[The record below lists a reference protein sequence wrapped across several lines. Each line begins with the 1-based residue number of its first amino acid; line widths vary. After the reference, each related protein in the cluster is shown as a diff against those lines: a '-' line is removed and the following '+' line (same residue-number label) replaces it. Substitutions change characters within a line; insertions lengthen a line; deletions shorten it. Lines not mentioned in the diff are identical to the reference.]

1 VNPQSW
7 GYNGDGGPNVEKSP
21 DPKPRE
27 PLWDTNDAPAILD
40 SNQTNS
46 ELLRDSPAPLG
57 NPESWGYNGGS
68 GFEEGS
74 DNFGAWDAK
83 DTPSFTDYDNSA
95 FQTDAF
101 FSPEVS
107 GQKTQSTQ
115 SVQPAQ
121 PPPNPDYY
129 VYDRKE
135 AFVKAPFA
143 KNMFGGNLDV
153 AATLEKIDFDPYVDG
168 SLRGCIAY
176 IVPWTRTGVPTRSES
191 LPSAQNAPVDNTVPT
206 SLSNLWND
214 PNVYKDLP
222 DWSIDSSLLEETSFT
237 DNIVP
242 KWEPN
247 KSAWEAASIAPSFI
261 PPEDLKGKLS
271 TGSYNTYG
279 KDILNNVEITPSAA
293 QQTQDSLKKDTSVGL
308 RQTTF
313 EAGNLLNKTLLDG
326 SPWSNLVDTGLDLFA
341 EATNTPTGPVF
352 AGNPDGILANLFNV
366 ARILGN
372 NSSVPKDLS
381 SKASKSTNLFSSAV
395 SNSVAWQFL
404 FNPSQLNLSVG
415 PNFKKSET
423 WGVSDEANSGAPLHW
438 TSNKNAELKFSK
450 VLLNGY
456 VFGKRVEELEQGL
469 IELFMKSPTNDAKH
483 GPRVLE
489 FVWGKKSFGPCV
501 IRDITISEKMWDGG
515 LLVNAEANFTL
526 ERVPEWTIND
536 GYVSTYD
543 ATAQSTVGIPTK
555 KNPPP
560 SGPDAKEKPADPA
573 APAPP
578 GPTTQSP
585 GLTAKEQTE
594 FRKCQDALNEAA
606 NFGKMRAQM
615 DAWGNIFIGNSNS
628 TKKEIRA
635 MAAKYERLY
644 NKMANEYKREFVGR
658 ITNPTAK
665 PALLKKQVTEGLA
678 AFPQFSETDLPIG
691 GSYNRVAKIVYSA
704 ANSGNIAM
712 KAISDSK
719 KCKDLR
725 KKNDDINE
733 ARVVTAE
740 KKKKCDRSKPGA
752 ACSPPGSIGQTCGG
766 ARLLCARDSKWQA
779 V

>member
-1 VNPQSW
+1 MAAEDW
-7 GYNGDGGPNVEKSP
+7 GYRRLG
-21 DPKPRE
+21 PKPRPSSDSNRDRPV
-27 PLWDTNDAPAILD
+27 PLWDSGPRVLD
-40 SNQTNS
+40 SDPDPDRPVP
-46 ELLRDSPAPLG
+46 LWGDSPVPLAPG
-57 NPESWGYNGGS
+57 ESKGDPLNEWKP
-68 GFEEGS
+68 
-74 DNFGAWDAK
+74 WDVK

-95 FQTDAF
+95 FKPDAF
-101 FSPEVS
+101 FSPEGS
-107 GQKTQSTQ
+107 GQETQSTQ

-129 VYDRKE
+129 VYDRKK

-153 AATLEKIDFDPYVDG
+153 AATLDKITFDPYVDG

-206 SLSNLWND
+206 SLSNFWND

-222 DWSIDSSLLEETSFT
+222 DWSIDPSLLEDTSFT

-242 KWEPN
+242 KWEPD
-247 KSAWEAASIAPSFI
+247 KSVWEAASIAPSFL

-271 TGSYNTYG
+271 TEFYNSYGVDT
-279 KDILNNVEITPSAA
+279 LNNVEITPSAA
-293 QQTQDSLKKDTSVGL
+293 QQNQDNLKKDTSVGL

-313 EAGNLLNKTLLDG
+313 EAGNLLNRTLLDG
-326 SPWSNLVDTGLDLFA
+326 SPWSNLVDTGLDLVA
-341 EATNTPTGPVF
+341 GVTNTPTGPVF
-352 AGNPDGILANLFNV
+352 AGNPDGILANLFNT
-366 ARILGN
+366 ARSLGN
-372 NSSVPKDLS
+372 RGSVSKDLS

-501 IRDITISEKMWDGG
+501 IKDITISEKMWDEG

-560 SGPDAKEKPADPA
+560 SGPDAEEKPA

-578 GPTTQSP
+578 STPSNFNNQSDYQQCTQL
-585 GLTAKEQTE
+585 GET
-594 FRKCQDALNEAA
+594 
-606 NFGKMRAQM
+606 
-615 DAWGNIFIGNSNS
+615 
-628 TKKEIRA
+628 IRA
-635 MAAKYERLY
+635 GKQVVASLREKVNGGADSDTGLIFYNNLSQNITTYLNFLNKAGSSASNTGGTLKYNYSKCSPESMGQLRSENSLALPNNLIKTNEEKRRIKTDNQKVVQCAFDVQTSLEALY
-644 NKMANEYKREFVGR
+644 IGTKCNSFESN
-658 ITNPTAK
+658 INNPT
-665 PALLKKQVTEGLA
+665 
-678 AFPQFSETDLPIG
+678 
-691 GSYNRVAKIVYSA
+691 YNP
-704 ANSGNIAM
+704 
-712 KAISDSK
+712 
-719 KCKDLR
+719 
-725 KKNDDINE
+725 KN
-733 ARVVTAE
+733 
-740 KKKKCDRSKPGA
+740 
-752 ACSPPGSIGQTCGG
+752 
-766 ARLLCARDSKWQA
+766 
-779 V
+779 

>member
-1 VNPQSW
+1 MTTNSESWKYGGGVNEF
-7 GYNGDGGPNVEKSP
+7 GPSVPRVLDSNP
-21 DPKPRE
+21 DRLE
-27 PLWDTNDAPAILD
+27 PLWGDGPVPLAPGESKGD
-40 SNQTNS
+40 
-46 ELLRDSPAPLG
+46 PL
-57 NPESWGYNGGS
+57 NEWK
-68 GFEEGS
+68 
-74 DNFGAWDAK
+74 AWDAK

-95 FQTDAF
+95 FKPDAF
-101 FSPEVS
+101 FSPEGS
-107 GQKTQSTQ
+107 GQETQSAQ
-115 SVQPAQ
+115 PVQPAQ

-153 AATLEKIDFDPYVDG
+153 AATLDKITFDPYVDG

-206 SLSNLWND
+206 SLSNFWDD

-222 DWSIDSSLLEETSFT
+222 DWSIDPSLLEDTSFT

-242 KWEPN
+242 KWEPD
-247 KSAWEAASIAPSFI
+247 KSVWEAASIAPFLL
-261 PPEDLKGKLS
+261 PPEDFKGKLS
-271 TGSYNTYG
+271 TEFYNSYSVDT
-279 KDILNNVEITPSAA
+279 LNGVEVTPSAA
-293 QQTQDSLKKDTSVGL
+293 QQNQDNLKKDTSVGL
-308 RQTTF
+308 RQPTS
-313 EAGNLLNKTLLDG
+313 EAG
-326 SPWSNLVDTGLDLFA
+326 SNLVDTGPDLVA
-341 EATNTPTGPVF
+341 GVTNTPTGPVF

-366 ARILGN
+366 ARSLGN
-372 NSSVPKDLS
+372 RSSITRDLS
-381 SKASKSTNLFSSAV
+381 SKASKSTNLFSSAERNTGV
-395 SNSVAWQFL
+395 WQFL

-501 IRDITISEKMWDGG
+501 IKDITISEKMWDEG

-560 SGPDAKEKPADPA
+560 SGPDAEEKPAAPDAEEKPA
-573 APAPP
+573 AP
-578 GPTTQSP
+578 
-585 GLTAKEQTE
+585 
-594 FRKCQDALNEAA
+594 D
-606 NFGKMRAQM
+606 
-615 DAWGNIFIGNSNS
+615 
-628 TKKEIRA
+628 
-635 MAAKYERLY
+635 
-644 NKMANEYKREFVGR
+644 EYKRPVQTDKATCKKLATAILNSVELLDIFEYLAEEAGRAGNPLAGFGIGADISALNGYERAYSQYSNWLQRVEAADNTTKYPEKCSREYFGQKRSELSLQPGR
-658 ITNPTAK
+658 INSDE
-665 PALLKKQVTEGLA
+665 KK
-678 AFPQFSETDLPIG
+678 AF
-691 GSYNRVAKIVYSA
+691 
-704 ANSGNIAM
+704 
-712 KAISDSK
+712 SK
-719 KCKDLR
+719 KVILEMRSCVNTISKGPKDAYA
-725 KKNDDINE
+725 KGNCQVFE
-733 ARVVTAE
+733 TTGGE
-740 KKKKCDRSKPGA
+740 KYKILG
-752 ACSPPGSIGQTCGG
+752 
-766 ARLLCARDSKWQA
+766 
-779 V
+779 